1 MRRLLILCVWCLVLA
16 SFASAE
22 LNVTTFVSF
31 QGKLANKTTGNAFTN
46 ASLQINITT
55 YNNLSDVK
63 WGPYNFSN
71 VTDSQGVFDMVL
83 GRTYDLNLM
92 PGMRYNLVVAADL
105 NSANFSSADDI
116 YGDKSPTVDEIIV
129 NAGHPGDA
137 SQLRMDDN
145 VTSVQTEF
153 TKYAKLTGANFT
165 GKVNVSENL
174 NVGGNLSLIEIN
186 LTEKGNVEAIGNF
199 SLGQKITFALGEV
212 IDNLINNWVKVTGSL
227 NVTGD
232 IHTPGG
238 IVVGGA
244 PAAAV
249 AGTLRFTN
257 NIFQGY
263 NGSEWLVISNGSSAA
278 SPWSSSAGNVYYT
291 SGNVGIG
298 VSSPSSALNVSG
310 NIGTSG
316 NVTATMFIGN
326 GSLLTGVVTS
336 GGTGEGMWLNNTAGV
351 IRPNESYGK
360 NVNISGNL
368 TIDHWLNITGTSG
381 EVVTAGNVTA
391 AMFFGDGSLL
401 SGLENVSI
409 NYGNNGSEMVPY
421 KLSGDGTLQIDVV
434 ANNADDLICVDCIGA
449 NEISDVYVLN
459 TGDTVAGNLIVNGSL
474 NVTNVTYFGSQAVAN
489 IDASGNI
496 VAAGNLTVNNSV
508 LFVNRD
514 SGNIGVG
521 TASPSQPLDVDG
533 NVRIGYN
540 GGANAYLEVRTGTD
554 DTTLSFFSNT
564 DTQRWELR
572 DDEGKFELNE
582 GLNTNNRITVLS
594 GGNVGIGTT
603 TPNYLLSVADTTGA
617 GLSMN
622 VSDVLYVNGSSGNV
636 GIGTTNPLS
645 KLSVNGVGNSNYA
658 IYGNATTSSGP
669 GVYGNGYYGVQGVGT
684 FRGIYGIGETFGV
697 YGEGAYGVSGVGT
710 DVGVYGDGISTGI
723 YGYAT
728 SATATSKA
736 VRGKVVSPNGWS
748 GYFEGGKG
756 IFVDG
761 NVGIGTV
768 SPGASLEISGV
779 HAGSGIT
786 QSLVIDDTW
795 KNPTSGGGREGISV
809 TVNSNNTGGGNID
822 ITRGIEVNDPTLTGA
837 HHNLVGIGIA
847 EQTAGTHNVN
857 LYLGGV
863 GGYNTPAADYSL
875 YSTSTK
881 DSYFAGNVG
890 IGTTS
895 PGSKLVVAGNINVSG
910 CYYNSSDAAFTGS
923 CADIAELFPVES
935 NVKEA
940 DVVCLKP
947 SGKAGHCNE
956 EYDTNI
962 LGVISTSPAI
972 IIEGENIIMGRGNY
986 SNSKDKLPIALKGKV
1001 PVKVICTP
1009 EINQGDLLVSSSK
1022 KGYAQSFKAKEI
1034 NSFEDVTNTFGTN
1047 FGKALESCSEAE
1059 SIIMAW
1065 ID

>member
-622 VSDVLYVNGSSGNV
+622 VSDVLYVNGTSGNV
-636 GIGTTNPLS
+636 GIGTKSPDAELEI
-645 KLSVNGVGNSNYA
+645 A
-658 IYGNATTSSGP
+658 DSS
-669 GVYGNGYYGVQGVGT
+669 
-684 FRGIYGIGETFGV
+684 
-697 YGEGAYGVSGVGT
+697 EGAKLIINSAGDDEPTIDFENGSVRNWQLGYISGQNFFGFYN
-710 DVGVYGDGISTGI
+710 D
-723 YGYAT
+723 
-728 SATATSKA
+728 
-736 VRGKVVSPNGWS
+736 VVSDDWNVVFTDS
-748 GYFEGGKG
+748 
-756 IFVDG
+756 G
-761 NVGIGTV
+761 NVGIGNT
-768 SPGASLEISGV
+768 
-779 HAGSGIT
+779 
-786 QSLVIDDTW
+786 
-795 KNPTSGGGREGISV
+795 NPS
-809 TVNSNNTGGGNID
+809 
-822 ITRGIEVNDPTLTGA
+822 
-837 HHNLVGIGIA
+837 
-847 EQTAGTHNVN
+847 
-857 LYLGGV
+857 YL
-863 GGYNTPAADYSL
+863 
-875 YSTSTK
+875 
-881 DSYFAGNVG
+881 
-890 IGTTS
+890 
-895 PGSKLVVAGNINVSG
+895 
-910 CYYNSSDAAFTGS
+910 
-923 CADIAELFPVES
+923 
-935 NVKEA
+935 
-940 DVVCLKP
+940 
-947 SGKAGHCNE
+947 
-956 EYDTNI
+956 
-962 LGVISTSPAI
+962 
-972 IIEGENIIMGRGNY
+972 
-986 SNSKDKLPIALKGKV
+986 
-1001 PVKVICTP
+1001 
-1009 EINQGDLLVSSSK
+1009 
-1022 KGYAQSFKAKEI
+1022 
-1034 NSFEDVTNTFGTN
+1034 
-1047 FGKALESCSEAE
+1047 
-1059 SIIMAW
+1059 
-1065 ID
+1065 